1 MPKNSYYIIIE
12 NRNGEIV
19 FRDGVK
25 DLLKKEPAE
34 VSSEAMARIIKAAM
48 KYKGKYHLFAVNVYG
63 KLVDVIR
70 KHSVEVKI
78 SFKIHIDDDHPDG
91 HYLTTEKMT
100 KGVTFTPE
108 QWKII
113 DQCVRDEMVE
123 SGEHENSSVTIIKA
137 GSLFKI
143 LNIKLTKKFAI

>member
-1 MPKNSYYIIIE
+1 MRWKNYFIIVE
-12 NRNGEIV
+12 NRNGEII

-25 DLLKKEPAE
+25 DLLQQEPAE

-48 KYKGKYHLFAVNVYG
+48 KYKGKFHLFAIKVSG
-63 KLVDVIR
+63 KWVTVIR

-78 SFKIHIDDDHPDG
+78 SFKIHIDDNHPDG
-91 HYLTTEKMT
+91 HYLTTQKMT

-123 SGEHENSSVTIIKA
+123 SGEHENSAVTILKA
-137 GSLFKI
+137 GSFFRI
-143 LNIKLTKKFAI
+143 ISIKLTKKFQS